1 MLVTAGLMSLLGIGV
16 LTLGAE
22 LLVRGATRLAVA
34 VGISPLVVGL
44 TVVAFGTSA
53 PELVVSI
60 RSTLSGQ
67 PDVAIGNV
75 VGSNIFNVLFILGI
89 TALIVPLRVSR
100 QLIRFDVPVMIG
112 LSVLVWLM
120 AYDGHV
126 DRYDGL
132 ALTIGLL
139 AYTLW
144 AFFQS
149 RREIAA
155 IRSASTIEFAD
166 PSTAFNLRGL
176 LSNASLVVGGLLLL
190 VIGGRWFVDGAT
202 TIARGLGVSELM
214 IGLTIVAAGTSLP
227 EVATSILA
235 ACRGQRD
242 IAVGNV
248 IGSNLFNLMGVLG
261 VSSLVSPAGTAVSQV
276 AFHHDIPVMI
286 AVAII
291 CLPVFATGQ
300 RVNRWEGGLFLAGY
314 AAYITFII
322 VAAS

>member
-1 MLVTAGLMSLLGIGV
+1 MLVTAGLTSLLGIGV

-75 VGSNIFNVLFILGI
+75 
-89 TALIVPLRVSR
+89 
-100 QLIRFDVPVMIG
+100 
-112 LSVLVWLM
+112 
-120 AYDGHV
+120 
-126 DRYDGL
+126 
-132 ALTIGLL
+132 
-139 AYTLW
+139 
-144 AFFQS
+144 
-149 RREIAA
+149 
-155 IRSASTIEFAD
+155 
-166 PSTAFNLRGL
+166 
-176 LSNASLVVGGLLLL
+176 
-190 VIGGRWFVDGAT
+190 
-202 TIARGLGVSELM
+202 
-214 IGLTIVAAGTSLP
+214 
-227 EVATSILA
+227 
-235 ACRGQRD
+235 
-242 IAVGNV
+242 

-261 VSSLVSPAGTAVSQV
+261 VSSLVSPDGTAVSQV
-276 AFHHDIPVMI
+276 AFRHDIPVMI

-322 VAAS
+322 IAAS